1 MYIRDCKTK
10 VCLSILFRIILK
22 KEEIK
27 LNILNWP
34 IKINTIVL
42 YLNVSLSTCKS
53 NETLRLISVNN
64 FETYISR

>member
-22 KEEIK
+22 KEIK

-34 IKINTIVL
+34 IKIKYNCIILNFRYVAQFPDFSVL
-42 YLNVSLSTCKS
+42 
-53 NETLRLISVNN
+53 R
-64 FETYISR
+64 